1 MRLLWII
8 ILSTITT
15 QLGLVLL
22 LQLVHNSFICKYMFV
37 LLDEGSAINWIQ
49 ENTIISNKFIFSFSL
64 FSRRSTKRFRLKV
77 NCNYNINTQQRIN
90 KKRGKMSPKNGA
102 FFQISFSVCFSSCL
116 TLSVDKNER
125 IHLNVG
131 TTYWSY
137 LSHPSPSIQ
146 PILLL
151 VDYVF
156 LLSNSLFNVR

>member
-1 MRLLWII
+1 
-8 ILSTITT
+8 
-15 QLGLVLL
+15 
-22 LQLVHNSFICKYMFV
+22 MFV
-37 LLDEGSAINWIQ
+37 FLDERSAINWIQ

-102 FFQISFSVCFSSCL
+102 FFQISFSVCFSPCL
-116 TLSVDKNER
+116 TLLVDKNVANTFKCGDVL
-125 IHLNVG
+125 ILP
-131 TTYWSY
+131 
-137 LSHPSPSIQ
+137 LSCPSHFNSTDTSVV
-146 PILLL
+146 LL